1 MDTTDSG
8 PESFEEM
15 MGWARKLLSSALAF
29 ISMKGAD
36 EAAVL
41 KRIFSM
47 KLLVTTSYSGI
58 GVPELSLHFLQDALR
73 AHRGGGELSFCI
85 HSSTEIDRFCR
96 RMLEAHHTQTGSE
109 HLFGDLLER
118 VTKQDVE
125 ALQELQGK
133 YKALFNAAVRRQSE
147 TLSPTQRKTLVS
159 KYGRAFVAASL
170 EYLSNNASLSRA
182 CECHCYKH
190 NRCCRIWPE
199 NSQNT
204 MHLEVAGVT
213 CTPWS
218 MSGKQ
223 LGWLDP
229 NSVPCIVWMFS
240 MQV

>member
-1 MDTTDSG
+1 M
-8 PESFEEM
+8 
-15 MGWARKLLSSALAF
+15 
-29 ISMKGAD
+29 
-36 EAAVL
+36 L

-213 CTPWS
+213 CIPWS